1 MASRRP
7 YDSSAY
13 SLPRTPLPNA
23 VRHAT
28 HIPAR
33 SFTQRYR
40 TSPIANRNGVAVDIT
55 GFRSKNMLYPLPA
68 LPRAKLNL
76 LRRLSRQQ
84 EFDLVE
90 EILLRHRRVQAGELE
105 IDMTASVLDSLVQR
119 GPPVTKGLN
128 VSWGARR

>member
-1 MASRRP
+1 
-7 YDSSAY
+7 
-13 SLPRTPLPNA
+13 
-23 VRHAT
+23 
-28 HIPAR
+28 
-33 SFTQRYR
+33 
-40 TSPIANRNGVAVDIT
+40 VDIT